1 MQGRGRPGRRWR
13 LVGPG
18 RGRRVAVRLGRGVG
32 DGGVAGGE
40 EDTGARTGETAE
52 GTAAWEADALATAS
66 LWLPSTTASVIATPA
81 AARTPPATTAPAR
94 KLTSSMRA

>member
-1 MQGRGRPGRRWR
+1 M
-13 LVGPG
+13 
-18 RGRRVAVRLGRGVG
+18 RLGRGVG

-66 LWLPSTTASVIATPA
+66 LWLPSTTASVIVTPA
-81 AARTPPATTAPAR
+81 AARTPPAKTAPAR